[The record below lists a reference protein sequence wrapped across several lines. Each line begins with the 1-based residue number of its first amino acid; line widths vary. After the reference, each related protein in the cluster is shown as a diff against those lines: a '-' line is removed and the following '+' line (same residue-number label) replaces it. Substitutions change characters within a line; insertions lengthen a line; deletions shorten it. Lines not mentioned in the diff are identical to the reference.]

1 VTTDHTESTEGEARA
16 MKIDTSDPRRLR
28 SPVID
33 RATWKATTWLGSG
46 AHKPA
51 GYVLLGHRVR
61 AYLAE
66 EEL

>member
-1 VTTDHTESTEGEARA
+1 